1 MTFDLVIV
9 WYAVQQ
15 RWRYIL
21 LAVGVVSLFSAPF
34 VSEWVPFYYTSSM
47 AIGVLAVALILL
59 LQRSSLYFWIVV
71 ASTCEA
77 RILRVLN
84 YVAIV
89 FL

>member
-47 AIGVLAVALILL
+47 AIGVLAVVLILL
-59 LQRSSLYFWIVV
+59 FQVHISLLLTVKLSFIIV
-71 ASTCEA
+71 
-77 RILRVLN
+77 
-84 YVAIV
+84 
-89 FL
+89 